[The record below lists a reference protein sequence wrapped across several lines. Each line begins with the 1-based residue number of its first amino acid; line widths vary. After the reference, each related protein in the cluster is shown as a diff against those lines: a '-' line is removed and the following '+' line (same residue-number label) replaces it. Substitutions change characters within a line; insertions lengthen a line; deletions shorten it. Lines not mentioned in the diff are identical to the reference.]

1 MFEKIIYRFNGV
13 AKLTDLSLGF
23 HWYLLTSNLNCAK
36 HNARSKHVEPR
47 LGSSYASRSTS
58 RSLLQRPHILVRGSF
73 YVKPLLL
80 NGIRHQ
86 FANPTADE
94 PSTSIN
100 EVNASTT
107 YSFDGVPLS

>member
-1 MFEKIIYRFNGV
+1 MHVVSMWSHVLDLLMQAGVLPAHYCSAIIS
-13 AKLTDLSLGF
+13 LS
-23 HWYLLTSNLNCAK
+23 A
-36 HNARSKHVEPR
+36 AV
-47 LGSSYASRSTS
+47 
-58 RSLLQRPHILVRGSF
+58 F